1 MKLYILIIIICLLIG
16 SLLSFVIF
24 KSHIDYSTQIF
35 KYRKITDF
43 TRWILSDKYIAK
55 KYSELYGFDVI
66 QTYQLVKYVNEIEF
80 STLPNNFVIKPTDL
94 CDSEGVY
101 LVKNKINLKN
111 NTLFD
116 KNNKIHVDKL
126 IHDLSNLKINIGD
139 QCYMH
144 ELMYN
149 GVIPFGGYIV
159 EELLLT
165 NDNNIPHD
173 YKCYT
178 FNGRI
183 FLIAVTFNRRIINNK
198 QQFDSVWMTRDWKPL
213 NITMIKKNYK
223 FKVLPKP
230 PEYNKLIYLV
240 ENMSLNL
247 KRHCRIDVYCL
258 NNKVYLGEYTFF
270 CGAWLH
276 THICNLLLGTKWLLN
291 KDDYNYNDPKL
302 QNIIPE
308 FYNKVI
314 KY

>member
-1 MKLYILIIIICLLIG
+1 MKIYILVLIVLILLIISFIIFKLY
-16 SLLSFVIF
+16 V
-24 KSHIDYSTQIF
+24 DYSTQIF

-55 KYSELYGFDVI
+55 QYSELYGFDI
-66 QTYQLVKYVNEIEF
+66 IKTYQIVKYVNQIDF
-80 STLPNNFVIKPTDL
+80 DTLPNNFVIKPTDL

-101 LVKNKINLKN
+101 LIKSSVNLKN
-111 NTLFD
+111 NTIFD
-116 KNNKIHVDKL
+116 KNNKQHRDKL
-126 IHDLSNLKINIGD
+126 ILDLSNLKISIGE

-144 ELMYN
+144 DLMYN
-149 GVIPFGGYIV
+149 GIIPFGGYIV

-165 NDNNIPHD
+165 SKGDIPSD

-183 FLIAVTFNRRIINNK
+183 FFIAVTFNRRIINNK
-198 QQFDSVWMTRDWKPL
+198 QYFDSVWMTREWEPV
-213 NITMIKKNYK
+213 NITMIKKNYIYK
-223 FKVLPKP
+223 KLPRP
-230 PEYNKLIYLV
+230 LEYNKLIYLV

-291 KDDYNYNDPKL
+291 KDDYSFTDPKL
-302 QNIIPE
+302 KDIIPKY
-308 FYNKVI
+308 YNNVL
-314 KY
+314 

>member
-1 MKLYILIIIICLLIG
+1 M
-16 SLLSFVIF
+16 
-24 KSHIDYSTQIF
+24 
-35 KYRKITDF
+35 
-43 TRWILSDKYIAK
+43 
-55 KYSELYGFDVI
+55 
-66 QTYQLVKYVNEIEF
+66 
-80 STLPNNFVIKPTDL
+80 IKPTDL

-101 LVKNKINLKN
+101 LIKNNINLKN
-111 NTLFD
+111 NTIFD
-116 KNNKIHVDKL
+116 KNNKKHRDKL
-126 IHDLSNLKINIGD
+126 ILDLSNLKINIGE

-144 ELMYN
+144 DLMYN
-149 GVIPFGGYIV
+149 GIIPFGGYIV

-165 NDNNIPHD
+165 PEGDIPCD

-198 QQFDSVWMTRDWKPL
+198 QYFDSVWMTREWVPIKV
-213 NITMIKKNYK
+213 TMIKKNYK

-230 PEYNKLIYLV
+230 AEYKKLIYLV

-291 KDDYNYNDPKL
+291 KDDYSFIDPKL
-302 QNIIPE
+302 KNIIPK
-308 FYNKVI
+308 FYNNVI
-314 KY
+314 

>member
-1 MKLYILIIIICLLIG
+1 MKIYIILFIAFILFIISFIIFKLY
-16 SLLSFVIF
+16 
-24 KSHIDYSTQIF
+24 IDYSTQIF

-55 KYSELYGFDVI
+55 QYSELYGFDTI
-66 QTYQLVKYVNEIEF
+66 KTYQIVKYVNEINF
-80 STLPNNFVIKPTDL
+80 DTLPNNFVIKSTDL

-101 LVKNKINLKN
+101 LIKNNINLKN
-111 NTLFD
+111 NTIFD
-116 KNNKIHVDKL
+116 KNNKKHRDKL
-126 IHDLSNLKINIGD
+126 ILDLSNLKINIGE

-144 ELMYN
+144 DLMYN
-149 GVIPFGGYIV
+149 GIIPFGGYIV

-165 NDNNIPHD
+165 PEGDIPCD

-198 QQFDSVWMTRDWKPL
+198 QYFDSVWMTREWVPIKV
-213 NITMIKKNYK
+213 TMIKKNYK

-230 PEYNKLIYLV
+230 AEYKKLIYLV

-291 KDDYNYNDPKL
+291 KDDYSFIDPKL
-302 QNIIPE
+302 KNIIPK
-308 FYNKVI
+308 FYNNVI
-314 KY
+314 

>member
-1 MKLYILIIIICLLIG
+1 MKIYIIVLIVIILLIISFIIFKLY
-16 SLLSFVIF
+16 V
-24 KSHIDYSTQIF
+24 DYSTQIF

-43 TRWILSDKYIAK
+43 TRWILSDKHIAK
-55 KYSELYGFDVI
+55 QYSELYGFDI
-66 QTYQLVKYVNEIEF
+66 IKTYQIVKYVNQIDF
-80 STLPNNFVIKPTDL
+80 DTLPNNFVIKPTDL

-101 LVKNKINLKN
+101 LIKSNINLKN
-111 NTLFD
+111 NTIFD
-116 KNNKIHVDKL
+116 KNNKKHRDKL
-126 IHDLSNLKINIGD
+126 ILDLSNLKINIGE

-144 ELMYN
+144 DLMYN
-149 GVIPFGGYIV
+149 GIIPFGGYIV

-165 NDNNIPHD
+165 PEGDIPCD

-198 QQFDSVWMTRDWKPL
+198 QYFDSVWMTREWVPIKV
-213 NITMIKKNYK
+213 TMIKKNYK

-230 PEYNKLIYLV
+230 VEYNKLIYLV

-291 KDDYNYNDPKL
+291 KDDYSFIDPKL
-302 QNIIPE
+302 KDIIPK
-308 FYNKVI
+308 FYNNVL
-314 KY
+314 